1 MRRKLNSDTSKLS
14 LNHKHANDRKRKPE
28 CSQAGTAS
36 RQPGNQIVRTSLLDV
51 TIGLHYSV
59 FFLFTGS
66 QATRLQIAM
75 TTADGSDLIFK
86 LSLLQVY
93 VCYSVLL
100 SFSTSWVRFV
110 RVLRPHFCATVFS
123 SLNVEFIQDV
133 FQTQTW
139 NLYKI

>member
-36 RQPGNQIVRTSLLDV
+36 RQPGNQIVITSLLDV

-93 VCYSVLL
+93 VFYSVLL

-123 SLNVEFIQDV
+123 SLDGLVGLREAQRI
-133 FQTQTW
+133 
-139 NLYKI
+139 LKI